1 MHPPKLPI
9 TNAILPIKLPSAGLG
24 SIPVLVEVT
33 NE

>member
-1 MHPPKLPI
+1 MYPPKLPT
-9 TNAILPIKLPSAGLG
+9 TNSILPIKLPSAGLE